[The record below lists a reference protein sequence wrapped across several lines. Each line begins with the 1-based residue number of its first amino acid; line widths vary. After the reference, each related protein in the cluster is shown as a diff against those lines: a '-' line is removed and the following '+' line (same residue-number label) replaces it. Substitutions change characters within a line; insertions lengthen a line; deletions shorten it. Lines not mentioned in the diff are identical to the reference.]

1 MIEKV
6 VVTPRPEDDRP
17 VEEDEMDSSEERTGR
32 QNHYEILSTLK
43 NSLLTE
49 LDRRFKDVENSE
61 TYALAT
67 LLDPRFKRVYF
78 KDPAAHG
85 RAILLLSAKVN
96 EKHEERRSASSA
108 ASSDPAAA
116 QPCASHSLWDIHEE
130 FLATAPP
137 QEADNPDGVSG
148 ELRHFLNQPLSP
160 RTADPLAVWETI
172 KGEYPHLY
180 EIASDYLSRVVTSV
194 PSERLFSLTGNTST
208 EERNRLDPDRLA
220 RLVFMSSLDQD
231 EWFSE
236 NH

>member
-96 EKHEERRSASSA
+96 EKYEERRSASSA
-108 ASSDPAAA
+108 ASSDPAAV
-116 QPCASHSLWDIHEE
+116 H
-130 FLATAPP
+130 
-137 QEADNPDGVSG
+137 VSQLVG
-148 ELRHFLNQPLSP
+148 
-160 RTADPLAVWETI
+160 
-172 KGEYPHLY
+172 YP
-180 EIASDYLSRVVTSV
+180 
-194 PSERLFSLTGNTST
+194 
-208 EERNRLDPDRLA
+208 
-220 RLVFMSSLDQD
+220 
-231 EWFSE
+231 
-236 NH
+236 